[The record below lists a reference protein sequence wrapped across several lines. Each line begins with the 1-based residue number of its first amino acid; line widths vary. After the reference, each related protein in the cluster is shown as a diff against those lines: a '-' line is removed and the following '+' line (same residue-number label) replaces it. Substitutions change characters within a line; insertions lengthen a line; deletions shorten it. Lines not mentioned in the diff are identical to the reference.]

1 MAKFLGS
8 SIKLLGITLLGAT
21 TVAQARDVFFDA
33 KQDAQGAAQDTVESL
48 SATRARIEARLSN
61 HVEDLHGDLEQT
73 VSRLKA
79 ELPANLRYLQ
89 TRNGLVVRDADTERY
104 FFIDYRTRT
113 IVRKTPAEALTI
125 GMQNL
130 PTRTSRE
137 IALVLLND
145 LSRSAET
152 TADRQLPKL
161 EANVR
166 DLLNQLESAIA
177 PTAAP
182 NEDFA
187 DESVLFAEPAKATPA
202 THVAA
207 PVPAPTPAN

>member
-8 SIKLLGITLLGAT
+8 SIKLLGVTLLGAT
-21 TVAQARDVFFDA
+21 TVAHARDVFFDA
-33 KQDAQGAAQDTVESL
+33 KQDAQGAAQDTAESL

-61 HVEDLHGDLEQT
+61 HVEDLRGDLEQT

-79 ELPANLRYLQ
+79 NLPANLRYLQ

-113 IVRKTPAEALTI
+113 VVKKTPQEALTI

-152 TADRQLPKL
+152 AADRELPKL

-166 DLLNQLESAIA
+166 DLLNQLESAIT

-182 NEDFA
+182 TEDFA
-187 DESVLFAEPAKATPA
+187 DESTLFAEPANKAPA
-202 THVAA
+202 AHVTA
-207 PVPAPTPAN
+207 PVPGTTPAN